1 MLRDVAL
8 EEGVDAELFD
18 RVIDL
23 RRIAAGSQA
32 DAQDD
37 GKPATRGRRS
47 SGSGSGSG
55 SSNGGTTRRRR
66 TQRTSA

>member
-1 MLRDVAL
+1 MVKKAADSGRMLRDVAI
-8 EEGVDAELFD
+8 EEGVDEELYD

-32 DAQDD
+32 DALGN
-37 GKPATRGRRS
+37 GKPAAKSR
-47 SGSGSGSG
+47 
-55 SSNGGTTRRRR
+55 SSNGGTTRRR